1 MKEFLKIVA
10 KEIVTN
16 AIDSNYPYNITA
28 TVENYDLFLTEEEES
43 FLIQEVCKLFHW
55 SNKSLSVTPKYW

>member
-16 AIDSNYPYNITA
+16 AIDSNYTYDITA

-43 FLIQEVCKLFHW
+43 FLIQEVCKLFH
-55 SNKSLSVTPKYW
+55 

>member
-16 AIDSNYPYNITA
+16 AIDSNYPYDITA

-43 FLIQEVCKLFHW
+43 FLIQEVCKLFH
-55 SNKSLSVTPKYW
+55 